1 MNTGKPRYNEHGYS
15 ENPVITRTFLG
26 ARFFFHRP
34 PCILFSYNEIG
45 YSEISAITRQI
56 PSPRIRKKKR
66 NQPRYYEHSVTA
78 TPRSEGNATTAHSQ
92 AIFFAPLNT
101 DHTHR
106 ARIHTHTHRH
116 TCIHVHITCVR
127 YCLCQSRISIQL
139 ALGTAC
145 PREVTHAHGASTHM
159 RHRACTTGR
168 AWRLRSMIIHCIH
181 AVMPA
186 GTAG

>member
-1 MNTGKPRYNEHGYS
+1 MFRSFCCTGKPRYNEHGYS

-101 DHTHR
+101 DHTHT
-106 ARIHTHTHRH
+106 ARIHTHTQPHMH
-116 TCIHVHITCVR
+116 TCPHYVR
-127 YCLCQSRISIQL
+127 AVLSLPEPYLYTASSGYC
-139 ALGTAC
+139 
-145 PREVTHAHGASTHM
+145 
-159 RHRACTTGR
+159 
-168 AWRLRSMIIHCIH
+168 
-181 AVMPA
+181 MPP
-186 GTAG
+186 